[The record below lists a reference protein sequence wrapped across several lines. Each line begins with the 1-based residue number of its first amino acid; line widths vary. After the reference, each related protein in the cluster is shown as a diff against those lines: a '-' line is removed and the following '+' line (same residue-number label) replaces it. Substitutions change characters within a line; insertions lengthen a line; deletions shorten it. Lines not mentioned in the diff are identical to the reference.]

1 MATHSSEEKHTFSET
16 FQGQL
21 FKYTNVVKGWCPRW
35 FILEPRTGFL
45 DYYLSENETN
55 QKPRGTLELLG
66 AVVSPSDED
75 SHTFTVSSSTGDFF
89 KLRANDARERQEWVN
104 RIRAVSEEKGKL
116 PQSSGRST
124 VQNRRLLS
132 LSPWE
137 NYSSSVGTPVSN
149 PPKSVKD
156 WAAAHGE
163 ADQQIKLIADL
174 FDQVKKDVDALP
186 SSGPVTNAN
195 RQLMQLNSTTLMTLH
210 TLQDAIRILENEAY
224 KNTNIK

>member
-1 MATHSSEEKHTFSET
+1 MATHSISAGEEKNTFSET

-45 DYYLSENETN
+45 DYYLSENEMN

-104 RIRAVSEEKGKL
+104 RIRAVSEQKGKMPPSL
-116 PQSSGRST
+116 GRST
-124 VQNRRLLS
+124 VQNRKSTRLA

-149 PPKSVKD
+149 PPQCVKD

-163 ADQQIKLIADL
+163 ADQQLKLIADL
-174 FDQVKKDVDALP
+174 FNQVKKDVSMIFR
-186 SSGPVTNAN
+186 SS
-195 RQLMQLNSTTLMTLH
+195 
-210 TLQDAIRILENEAY
+210 
-224 KNTNIK
+224 K